1 MRKQCPQCERRRPRR
16 ACPALGQTIC
26 AVCCGTKRLVE
37 INCPPDCGYLASSKM
52 HPPAMV
58 QRQQERDMLFAFPLL
73 QGLTGKQ
80 HELLLLVQGFLRGDR
95 PDAPAL
101 ADDDVAQASLAL
113 AETYETASRGIIYDH
128 QAGLPSAKRLAAEIK
143 TLVEAARGKGLRAGD
158 ADMATVFRRIERA
171 AREAHSTLPGK
182 STAYLGFLKRILRE
196 PGGEGTAS
204 GDRSITADSGLILPG
219 G

>member
-1 MRKQCPQCERRRPRR
+1 
-16 ACPALGQTIC
+16 
-26 AVCCGTKRLVE
+26 
-37 INCPPDCGYLASSKM
+37 
-52 HPPAMV
+52 
-58 QRQQERDMLFAFPLL
+58 MLFAFPLL

-128 QAGLPSAKRLAAEIK
+128 QAGLPSAERLAAEIK

-171 AREAHSTLPGK
+171 AREARSTLPGE
-182 STAYLGFLKRILRE
+182 STAYLGFLKRILPE

-204 GDRSITADSGLILPG
+204 GDRSLTGDSRLILPG
-219 G
+219 R